1 MPRNLL
7 ERHHHMEH
15 VEHTHES
22 NIRRMDAEIGKLL
35 AETARITDERRKMD
49 AEIAKLAKKNQL
61 ASHDGNCRCR
71 GCYSRNHQAVFY
83 LTHNRRPLR
92 G

>member
-1 MPRNLL
+1 MPPNPL

-22 NIRRMDAEIGKLL
+22 NIRRMDAEIGNLL

-49 AEIAKLAKKNQL
+49 AEIAKLAK
-61 ASHDGNCRCR
+61 
-71 GCYSRNHQAVFY
+71 
-83 LTHNRRPLR
+83 
-92 G
+92 

>member
-1 MPRNLL
+1 
-7 ERHHHMEH
+7 MEH

-49 AEIAKLAKKNQL
+49 AEKAKLSQETSWHPMTAIAAAVALPQPQL
-61 ASHDGNCRCR
+61 LVPQPQSPNCFLPDK
-71 GCYSRNHQAVFY
+71 Q
-83 LTHNRRPLR
+83 
-92 G
+92 

>member
-1 MPRNLL
+1 
-7 ERHHHMEH
+7 MEH

-49 AEIAKLAKKNQL
+49 AEIAKLAKETSWHPMT
-61 ASHDGNCRCR
+61 AIAA
-71 GCYSRNHQAVFY
+71 AVGATATIIGATAAITKLFF
-83 LTHNRRPLR
+83 T
-92 G
+92 